1 MSRASSPAEHW
12 NSLEAWLTAITS
24 GCLSKDFGDPKLLT
38 QQELDTKVDQI
49 MSQDPTQAYSSK
61 DWSRIVGSLSHYLL
75 SQARLLEEDKAK
87 LEKDTAG
94 LKTQLEEACKQKERA
109 HQRLEELLL
118 EDEEDTR
125 PELQQEVERLQ
136 QALEDLRLD
145 TDRTVEAE
153 KQTTAALSDDL
164 IRGEAQLAQAHAEL
178 KDRDARVKA
187 CETFL
192 QKARA
197 EINELI
203 QQRQDLKDELDIVH
217 RELKHA
223 YGLQSGLGGMT
234 HATSSPLTSEP
245 ALHSPIPTT
254 KRDEASPRRNPIST
268 AAPVTEGRTAS
279 QRTASKELDKLAR
292 NIPTFN
298 PKPAGGN
305 DVYSY
310 LTDIEFHLQTMDNVT
325 TWDKLYL
332 LRITS
337 GRVAR
342 SFLDRQPESVKTN
355 YPQLRQALIREF
367 ADPESDQGII
377 AAMDLKQARLETPQA
392 YYERL
397 RLAYFGPRNEAHMEE
412 DVNFKKLFLRNLHPS
427 QSAHL
432 GVLVCPRT
440 LSIQQLR
447 DLAHKAYVKQK
458 TVSEKPG
465 KYPTVCPVSAPLPE
479 LKLEGAQPTD
489 YEPGNKQSRP
499 FQAGRG
505 QRGRGRA
512 RLRPQNDRFGGSW
525 DQQRFSH
532 HKKGGGSWEADRPPR
547 RGRLRSPRNTSP
559 ENRPRDTSRQDTGK
573 PKTEPKANK
582 NSAATT
588 EAAELLSCLREFLQK
603 KPNKEDKDKPD
614 TA

>member
-12 NSLEAWLTAITS
+12 NSLEAWLSAMTT
-24 GCLSKDFGDPKLLT
+24 GCLSRDFGDPKLLT
-38 QQELDTKVDQI
+38 QQELDNKMDQI
-49 MSQDPTQAYSSK
+49 MSQDPTHAYSAK
-61 DWSRIVGSLSHYLL
+61 DWSRIIGSLSHYLL

-94 LKTQLEEACKQKERA
+94 LKTQLEEACKQKEQA

-118 EDEEDTR
+118 EEEEDTR

-153 KQTTAALSDDL
+153 KQTTAALSEDL
-164 IRGEAQLAQAHAEL
+164 TRGEAQLERALTEL
-178 KDRDARVKA
+178 KDKDARVKA

-223 YGLQSGLGGMT
+223 YGLQGGLGGMT
-234 HATSSPLTSEP
+234 HVTSSPLTSEP
-245 ALHSPIPTT
+245 ALHSQTL
-254 KRDEASPRRNPIST
+254 KAKEEEESPRHDTIPP
-268 AAPVTEGRTAS
+268 AGPVSEGRAC

-292 NIPTFN
+292 NIPAFN
-298 PKPAGGN
+298 PSPAGGSS
-305 DVYSY
+305 DVHSY
-310 LTDIEFHLQTMDNVT
+310 LTDIDFHLQTVANIT

-337 GRVAR
+337 NRAVR
-342 SFLDRQPESVKTN
+342 SFLDRQPESVKAN
-355 YPQLRQALIREF
+355 YTQLRQALIREYS
-367 ADPESDQGII
+367 DPESDQGII

-392 YYERL
+392 YYDRL
-397 RLAYFGPRNEAHMEE
+397 RQAYFGPQNIAGME
-412 DVNFKKLFLRNLHPS
+412 DDINFKTLFLRNLHPS
-427 QSAHL
+427 QSSHL

-440 LSIQQLR
+440 MSIQQLR
-447 DLAHKAYVKQK
+447 DLAHKAYIKQK
-458 TVSEKPG
+458 TMSEKPG
-465 KYPTVCPVSAPLPE
+465 KYPTVCPVTAPFPE
-479 LKLEGAQPTD
+479 LNLEGAQPTN
-489 YEPGNKQSRP
+489 YGPGNRQPRP

-505 QRGRGRA
+505 QRGRGGA
-512 RLRPQNDRFGGSW
+512 RPKPQNDRFRGSW
-525 DQQRFSH
+525 DRQHFSH
-532 HKKGGGSWEADRPPR
+532 HQKGGGSWDVDRHPR
-547 RGRLRSPRNTSP
+547 RGRPRSPRNTSP
-559 ENRPRDTSRQDTGK
+559 ENRPRDPSRQDTGK
-573 PKTEPKANK
+573 PKREQTSDK

-588 EAAELLSCLREFLQK
+588 EAAELLGILRELLQK
-603 KPNKEDKDKPD
+603 KPNKEDKDKTD